1 MKRSGKRVSIRST
14 RNSLTDL
21 TAALAVAVLLAASG
35 PAVAQQ
41 QPTLFPWE
49 KNTNKFFRQGLP
61 KIENPID
68 KRINEGL
75 KRLGLSPQPKLD
87 ITGDVVPQ
95 EEPPGLSSTLMPTL
109 DQNRNEF
116 VSRDEYMRSR
126 RGLLDAGRRGA
137 EFYIRRGQRF
147 DSRFRA
153 ADRNLDGRLSPSEI
167 NRMQGRRF

>member
-1 MKRSGKRVSIRST
+1 MSIRST

-35 PAVAQQ
+35 PAVAQP
-41 QPTLFPWE
+41 QPTPFPWE

-109 DQNRNEF
+109 DQNRNGF
-116 VSRDEYMRSR
+116 VSRD
-126 RGLLDAGRRGA
+126 
-137 EFYIRRGQRF
+137 
-147 DSRFRA
+147 
-153 ADRNLDGRLSPSEI
+153 
-167 NRMQGRRF
+167 